1 MPLTD
6 LPHEELLRYRPEAAG
21 PADLDAFWDGTLAG
35 ARAHGDG
42 GARVTPVAGS
52 LLRSVDVYDVRFP
65 GFGGEPVAAWLLVPR
80 GAEGRRPAVV
90 EYLGYS
96 QGRGLPVERLL
107 FASAGYVSLVVD
119 SRGQGNDTPDPH
131 PGGPQWVGGFMT
143 RGVESPE
150 GYYYRRLYTDAVRAV
165 DFVRGL
171 PQVDPDRVVVA
182 GGSQGG
188 ALALA
193 AAALADGL
201 VAAAL
206 VDVPFLQHVRRA
218 VEISSDGPYR
228 EVAEYLRF
236 HSRGNVEQTFAT
248 LAYADGMHLAPRATA
263 PALFSAALMDPVCPP
278 STVFASYHR
287 YGGKADMEVWPFGDH
302 AGGRSS
308 QQQRQL
314 EWLRD
319 HGLGVAD

>member
-6 LPHEELLRYRPEAAG
+6 LPHEELLRYRPEPAA
-21 PADLDAFWDGTLAG
+21 PADLDSFWAGTLAG
-35 ARAHGDG
+35 ARAHGDAG
-42 GARVTPVAGS
+42 TRTTPLAGS
-52 LLRSVDVYDVRFP
+52 LLRGAEVYDVRFP

-80 GAEGRRPAVV
+80 GATGPLPAVV

-96 QGRGLPVERLL
+96 QGRGLPLERLL
-107 FASAGYVSLVVD
+107 FPSAGYVSLVVD
-119 SRGQGNDTPDPH
+119 SRGQGTDTPDPH
-131 PGGPQWVGGFMT
+131 AGGPQWVAGFMT

-150 GYYYRRLYTDAVRAV
+150 SYYYRRLYTDAVRAV

-206 VDVPFLQHVRRA
+206 IDVPFLQHIRRA
-218 VEISSDGPYR
+218 VEISGDGPYP
-228 EVAEYLRF
+228 EIAEYLRL
-236 HSRGNVEQTFAT
+236 HSREKAERTFAT
-248 LAYADGMHLAPRATA
+248 LAYVDGLHLAPRAGA
-263 PALFSAALMDPVCPP
+263 PALFSVGLMDPVCPP

-287 YGGKADMEVWPFGDH
+287 YGGEADIAVWPFGDH
-302 AGGRSS
+302 GGGRAS

-319 HGLGVAD
+319 HGLGVEG